1 MVPAR
6 IALDDMERLPIGPVL
21 AVTTATQSLTT
32 LGSVALAAVAP
43 EVALA
48 LGVSPALIGYQVGV
62 LYVGAM
68 LSALV
73 GGGLARRLGATR
85 TSQLALWLVCAG
97 CLVSALGTLPA
108 LAAGAVVMG
117 LGYGITNPAA
127 SQLLAR
133 APTRRNMNL
142 IFSIKQCGVP
152 IGGVL
157 SGAIVPALA
166 LAFGWQASLVGC
178 ALLLI
183 GLSLA
188 IGRVRRDWDTDRDPA
203 APVMAAP
210 LASLALV
217 WRHGALRWLSFASFA
232 YSAVQLSLTG
242 FLVTYLV
249 AEVQLSLLLAGTILA
264 LTHAAGAAGRL
275 AGGWLADRMRSGTA
289 ALIANGTVAVGGA
302 VATAAIMAG
311 WPVWAIAA
319 ATSIFGF
326 SAIGWNGVYMAVI
339 ARQSAPHEVGIAT
352 GGSLSITFA
361 GVIVGPSAFAA
372 LHDQAGL
379 SYGAGY
385 ALLAL
390 VTALGVACIV
400 RSRRLGSR
408 K

>member
-1 MVPAR
+1 MKS
-6 IALDDMERLPIGPVL
+6 LPVVPVL
-21 AVTTATQSLTT
+21 AVTTATQALST
-32 LGSVALAAVAP
+32 LGSLALAAVAP
-43 EVALA
+43 AAAAA

-73 GGGLARRLGATR
+73 GGDLARRLGATR
-85 TSQLALWLVCAG
+85 SSQLALWLVAAG
-97 CLVSALGTLPA
+97 CLVSALSTLPA
-108 LAAGAVVMG
+108 LAAGALIIG

-133 APTRRNMNL
+133 VPTRRNMNL

-152 IGGVL
+152 IGGIL
-157 SGAIVPALA
+157 SGALVPGLA

-178 ALLLI
+178 ALLAL
-183 GLSLA
+183 GLSFA
-188 IGRVRRDWDTDRDPA
+188 IGPLRSAWDSDRNTD
-203 APVMAAP
+203 APVLAAP

-217 WRHGALRWLSFASFA
+217 WRHGTLRWLAFASFA

-249 AEVQLSLLLAGTILA
+249 AEVQLSLLVAGSVLAA
-264 LTHAAGAAGRL
+264 THAAGAAGRL
-275 AGGWLADRMRSGTA
+275 AWGWLADRIRSGTL
-289 ALIANGTVAVGGA
+289 ALIANGAVALA
-302 VATAAIMAG
+302 SALATAAIAAG

-326 SAIGWNGVYMAVI
+326 SAIGWNGVFMAVI

-352 GGSLSITFA
+352 GGTLSITFA

-372 LHDQAGL
+372 LHDHAGL

-400 RSRRLGSR
+400 RARATPRAMTFNA
-408 K
+408 

>member
-1 MVPAR
+1 VSSPLA
-6 IALDDMERLPIGPVL
+6 AGLPVVPVL
-21 AVTTATQSLTT
+21 ALTTATQSLTT
-32 LGSVALAAVAP
+32 LGAVALAAVAP
-43 EVALA
+43 AAALD
-48 LGVSPALIGYQVGV
+48 LGVSPALIGYQIGV

-68 LSALV
+68 LAALV

-85 TSQLALWLVCAG
+85 TSQLALWLVAAG
-97 CLVSALGTLPA
+97 CLVSALSTLPTLA
-108 LAAGAVVMG
+108 LGALVMG

-133 APTRRNMNL
+133 APTARNMNL

-157 SGAIVPALA
+157 SGALVPALA
-166 LAFGWQASLVGC
+166 LAFGWQASLAAC
-178 ALLLI
+178 ALLAV

-188 IGRVRRDWDTDRDPA
+188 MGPVRPRWDTDRDAA

-217 WRHGALRWLSFASFA
+217 WRHKTLRWLAFASFA

-249 AEVQLSLLLAGTILA
+249 AEVQLSLLVAGTILA
-264 LTHAAGAAGRL
+264 VTHAAGAAGRL
-275 AGGWLADRMRSGTA
+275 VWGWLADRIRSGTA
-289 ALIANGTVAVGGA
+289 ALIANGAVALAGA
-302 VATAAIMAG
+302 LATAAIVAG

-326 SAIGWNGVYMAVI
+326 SAIGWNGVFMAVI
-339 ARQSAPHEVGIAT
+339 ARQSAPQDIAIAT
-352 GGSLSITFA
+352 GGTLSVTFA

-372 LHDQAGL
+372 LHDHAEL
-379 SYGAGY
+379 SYSTGY

-390 VTALGVACIV
+390 VTALGVACIL
-400 RSRRLGSR
+400 RSRRVGSR
-408 K
+408 R

>member
-1 MVPAR
+1 MKS
-6 IALDDMERLPIGPVL
+6 LPVVPVL
-21 AVTTATQSLTT
+21 AATTATQSLTT
-32 LGSVALAAVAP
+32 LGALALAAVAP
-43 EVALA
+43 EAASA

-62 LYVGAM
+62 LYVGAL

-73 GGGLARRLGATR
+73 GGDLVRRLGATR
-85 TSQLALWLVCAG
+85 TSQLALWLVAAG
-97 CLVSALGTLPA
+97 CLVSALSTLPM
-108 LAAGAVVMG
+108 LAAGALVIG

-133 APTRRNMNL
+133 VPTQRNMNL

-157 SGAIVPALA
+157 SGALVPALA
-166 LAFGWQASLVGC
+166 LAFGWQASLVAC
-178 ALLLI
+178 ALLVT

-188 IGRVRRDWDTDRDPA
+188 IGPLRPAWDSDRNAD

-217 WRHGALRWLSFASFA
+217 WRHRTLRWLAFASFA

-249 AEVQLSLLLAGTILA
+249 AEIELSLLVAGSVLAA
-264 LTHAAGAAGRL
+264 THAAGAAGRL
-275 AGGWLADRMRSGTA
+275 AWGWLADRIRSGTL
-289 ALIANGTVAVGGA
+289 ALIANGAVALAGA
-302 VATAAIMAG
+302 LATAAIVAG

-326 SAIGWNGVYMAVI
+326 SAIGWNGVFMAVI

-352 GGSLSITFA
+352 GGTLSITFA

-379 SYGAGY
+379 SYSAGY

-390 VTALGVACIV
+390 VTALGVACIM
-400 RSRRLGSR
+400 RARATRAITFNA
-408 K
+408 